1 MAMNNRVLSIEIGN
15 SFTKICEMDYKVK
28 KPKVYKVLTVETPEG
43 IVVDGMLQPT
53 QEYADR
59 MVNALGTNG
68 IRTKKVIFTISSTR
82 VASRE
87 VQIPNVKASKIE
99 ALVKTNANE
108 YFPVDLTQYEI
119 GHYLAG
125 GLTENGKLRVMALA
139 VPKALLDSYYQLAQ
153 MCSWEVECFD
163 YSSNSL
169 YQILRDEK
177 SEKVTMV
184 IKIDENST
192 IVTVLSAGKVLL
204 QRTVAYGVQDA
215 IDTMI
220 ASGAYA
226 VNDPMSAVERFQK
239 KTCLNRVLH
248 PGDKV
253 WEENAGRWEDED
265 AGNVEVT
272 EARQKITASL
282 EPLIVGVSRVIDFYD
297 SRNSENPIEKSYV
310 TGLGGSFSGMSKL
323 FTNCLERKVHTL
335 SEMDDK
341 IGMSKAIRST
351 RPAAY
356 ISCLGAVLAPV
367 GLIDKSTQKSKGLT
381 VVSGTNYTFVSVAVL
396 VLGVILSIAMA
407 ATSVTRYLGNVAQN
421 VYLQNRVQELQPAQA
436 VYNDYL
442 AAEAQYDKYTY
453 LYAYTQTPNENLVEF
468 INELEQILPDS
479 FYTNS
484 FSSDQTG
491 ISMSVTVEGKA
502 AAARTILNIRNMQ
515 SIDDVEISNI
525 TDSKDETGTSIV
537 TFSITGSYKVL
548 GVILSIAMAATSVT
562 RYLGNVAQNVY
573 LQNRVQELQPAQA
586 VYNDYLAAEA
596 QYDKYTYLYAY
607 TQTPNENLVE
617 FINELEQI
625 LPDSFY
631 TNSFSSDQT
640 GISMSVTVEGKA
652 AAARTILNIRNMQ
665 SIDDVEISNIT
676 DSKDE
681 TGTSIVTFSIT
692 GSYKELTDET
702 EESGEAQADTQTA
715 Q

>member
-1 MAMNNRVLSIEIGN
+1 MNNRVLSIEISN
-15 SFTKICEMDYKVK
+15 SFTKICEIDYKVK

-43 IVVDGMLQPT
+43 VVVDGMLQPT
-53 QEYADR
+53 QEYADHL
-59 MVNALGTNG
+59 VNALGTNG
-68 IRTKKVIFTISSTR
+68 IRTKRVIFTISSTR

-87 VQIPNVKASKIE
+87 VQIPNVKANKIE
-99 ALVKTNANE
+99 ALVKTNAND

-125 GLTENGKLRVMALA
+125 GLTEEGKLRVMALA
-139 VPKALLDSYYQLAQ
+139 VPKALLNSYYQLAQ
-153 MCSWEVECFD
+153 MCGWEVECFD

-177 SEKVTMV
+177 SEKVTMM

-215 IDTMI
+215 IETMI

-248 PGDKV
+248 QGDKL

-265 AGNVEVT
+265 AGNAEVT
-272 EARQKITASL
+272 AARQKITSSL

-297 SRNSENPIEKSYV
+297 SRNSDTPIERTYV

-335 SEMDDK
+335 SDMDDK

-367 GLIDKSTQKSKGLT
+367 GLIDKSTQKAKGLT
-381 VVSGTNYTFVSVAVL
+381 VVSGTNYTFVSVAIL

-407 ATSVTRYLGNVAQN
+407 VTSLTRYFGTVAENVA
-421 VYLQNRVQELQPAQA
+421 LQARVEELQPAQA
-436 VYNDYL
+436 VYNEYL
-442 AAEAQYDKYTY
+442 SAAAQYDKYKY
-453 LYAYTQTPNENLVEF
+453 LYEYTENPNENLVEF

-479 FYTNS
+479 FYTDS

-491 ISMSVTVEGKA
+491 ISMTVNVEGKA
-502 AAARTILNIRNMQ
+502 AAARTILNIRNME
-515 SIDDVEISNI
+515 SIEDVQISNI
-525 TDSKDETGTSIV
+525 TDNQDEMGGSWVMFSMTGT
-537 TFSITGSYKVL
+537 YRE
-548 GVILSIAMAATSVT
+548 LS
-562 RYLGNVAQNVY
+562 
-573 LQNRVQELQPAQA
+573 
-586 VYNDYLAAEA
+586 
-596 QYDKYTYLYAY
+596 
-607 TQTPNENLVE
+607 
-617 FINELEQI
+617 
-625 LPDSFY
+625 
-631 TNSFSSDQT
+631 
-640 GISMSVTVEGKA
+640 
-652 AAARTILNIRNMQ
+652 
-665 SIDDVEISNIT
+665 
-676 DSKDE
+676 
-681 TGTSIVTFSIT
+681 
-692 GSYKELTDET
+692 DET
-702 EESGEAQADTQTA
+702 EETGETVESTQSV

>member
-1 MAMNNRVLSIEIGN
+1 MNNRVLSIEIGN
-15 SFTKICEMDYKVK
+15 SFTKICEIDYKVK

-43 IVVDGMLQPT
+43 VVVDGMLQPT
-53 QEYADR
+53 QEYADHL
-59 MVNALGTNG
+59 VNALGTNG
-68 IRTKKVIFTISSTR
+68 IHTRRVIFTISSTR

-87 VQIPNVKASKIE
+87 VQIPNVKANKIE
-99 ALVKTNANE
+99 ALVKTNAND

-125 GLTENGKLRVMALA
+125 GLTEEGKLRVMALA

-153 MCSWEVECFD
+153 MCGWEVECFD

-177 SEKVTMV
+177 SEKVTMM

-215 IDTMI
+215 IETMI

-248 PGDKV
+248 QGDKL

-272 EARQKITASL
+272 AARQKITSSL

-297 SRNSENPIEKSYV
+297 SRNSDTPIERTYV

-335 SEMDDK
+335 SDMDDK

-367 GLIDKSTQKSKGLT
+367 GLIDKSQQKGKGMT

-407 ATSVTRYLGNVAQN
+407 VTSLTRYFGTVAENVA
-421 VYLQNRVQELQPAQA
+421 LQARVEELQPAQT
-436 VYNDYL
+436 VYNEYL
-442 AAEAQYDKYTY
+442 SAAAQYDKYKY
-453 LYAYTQTPNENLVEF
+453 LYEYTENPNENLVEF

-479 FYTNS
+479 FYTDS

-491 ISMSVTVEGKA
+491 ISMTVNVEGKA
-502 AAARTILNIRNMQ
+502 AAARTILNIRNME
-515 SIDDVEISNI
+515 SIEDVQISNI
-525 TDSKDETGTSIV
+525 TDNQDEMGGSWVMFSMTGT
-537 TFSITGSYKVL
+537 YRE
-548 GVILSIAMAATSVT
+548 LS
-562 RYLGNVAQNVY
+562 
-573 LQNRVQELQPAQA
+573 
-586 VYNDYLAAEA
+586 
-596 QYDKYTYLYAY
+596 
-607 TQTPNENLVE
+607 
-617 FINELEQI
+617 
-625 LPDSFY
+625 
-631 TNSFSSDQT
+631 
-640 GISMSVTVEGKA
+640 
-652 AAARTILNIRNMQ
+652 
-665 SIDDVEISNIT
+665 
-676 DSKDE
+676 
-681 TGTSIVTFSIT
+681 
-692 GSYKELTDET
+692 DET
-702 EESGEAQADTQTA
+702 EETGETVESTQSV

>member
-15 SFTKICEMDYKVK
+15 SFTKICEIDYKVK

-43 IVVDGMLQPT
+43 VVVDGMLQPT
-53 QEYADR
+53 QEYADHL
-59 MVNALGTNG
+59 VNALGTNG
-68 IRTKKVIFTISSTR
+68 IRTKRVIFTISSTR

-87 VQIPNVKASKIE
+87 VQIPNVKANKIE
-99 ALVKTNANE
+99 ALVKTNAND

-125 GLTENGKLRVMALA
+125 GLTEEGKLRVMALA
-139 VPKALLDSYYQLAQ
+139 VPKALLNSYYQLAQ
-153 MCSWEVECFD
+153 MCGWEVECFD

-177 SEKVTMV
+177 SEKVTMM
-184 IKIDENST
+184 IKIDENNT

-215 IDTMI
+215 IETMI
-220 ASGAYA
+220 ASGAYG

-248 PGDKV
+248 KGDKL

-297 SRNSENPIEKSYV
+297 SRNGNTPIERTYV

-335 SEMDDK
+335 SDMEDK

-367 GLIDKSTQKSKGLT
+367 GLIDKSQQKAKGMT

-407 ATSVTRYLGNVAQN
+407 VTSLTRYFGTVAENVA
-421 VYLQNRVQELQPAQA
+421 LQARVEELQPAQT
-436 VYNDYL
+436 VYNEYL
-442 AAEAQYDKYTY
+442 STAAQYDKYKY
-453 LYAYTQTPNENLVEF
+453 LYEYTENPNENLVEF

-479 FYTNS
+479 FYTDS

-491 ISMSVTVEGKA
+491 ISMTVNVEGKA
-502 AAARTILNIRNMQ
+502 AAARTILNIRNME
-515 SIDDVEISNI
+515 SIEDVQISNI
-525 TDSKDETGTSIV
+525 TDNQDEMGGSWVMFSMTGT
-537 TFSITGSYKVL
+537 YRE
-548 GVILSIAMAATSVT
+548 LS
-562 RYLGNVAQNVY
+562 
-573 LQNRVQELQPAQA
+573 
-586 VYNDYLAAEA
+586 
-596 QYDKYTYLYAY
+596 
-607 TQTPNENLVE
+607 
-617 FINELEQI
+617 
-625 LPDSFY
+625 
-631 TNSFSSDQT
+631 
-640 GISMSVTVEGKA
+640 
-652 AAARTILNIRNMQ
+652 
-665 SIDDVEISNIT
+665 
-676 DSKDE
+676 
-681 TGTSIVTFSIT
+681 
-692 GSYKELTDET
+692 DET
-702 EESGEAQADTQTA
+702 EETGETVESTQSV

>member
-15 SFTKICEMDYKVK
+15 SFTKICEIDYKVK

-43 IVVDGMLQPT
+43 VVVDGMLQPT
-53 QEYADR
+53 QEYADHL
-59 MVNALGTNG
+59 VNALGTNG
-68 IRTKKVIFTISSTR
+68 IHTRRVIFTISSTR

-87 VQIPNVKASKIE
+87 VQIPNVKANKIE
-99 ALVKTNANE
+99 ALVKTNAND

-125 GLTENGKLRVMALA
+125 GLTEEGKLRVMALA

-153 MCSWEVECFD
+153 MCGWEVECFD

-177 SEKVTMV
+177 SEKVTMM

-215 IDTMI
+215 IETMI

-248 PGDKV
+248 QGDKL

-272 EARQKITASL
+272 AARQKITSSL

-297 SRNSENPIEKSYV
+297 SRNSNTPIERTYV

-335 SEMDDK
+335 SDMDDK

-367 GLIDKSTQKSKGLT
+367 GLIDKSTQKAKGLT

-407 ATSVTRYLGNVAQN
+407 VTSLTRYFGTVAENVA
-421 VYLQNRVQELQPAQA
+421 LQARVEELQPAQT
-436 VYNDYL
+436 VYNEYL
-442 AAEAQYDKYTY
+442 STAAQYDKYKY
-453 LYAYTQTPNENLVEF
+453 LYEYTENPNENLVEF
-468 INELEQILPDS
+468 INELEQILPSS
-479 FYTNS
+479 FWTNS
-484 FSSDQTG
+484 FSSDLEG

-502 AAARTILNIRNMQ
+502 AAARTILNIRNME
-515 SIDDVEISNI
+515 SIEDVQISNI
-525 TDSKDETGTSIV
+525 TDTQNELGESAV
-537 TFSITGSYKVL
+537 TFSITG
-548 GVILSIAMAATSVT
+548 
-562 RYLGNVAQNVY
+562 
-573 LQNRVQELQPAQA
+573 
-586 VYNDYLAAEA
+586 
-596 QYDKYTYLYAY
+596 TYADIHAD
-607 TQTPNENLVE
+607 TEETE
-617 FINELEQI
+617 
-625 LPDSFY
+625 S
-631 TNSFSSDQT
+631 T
-640 GISMSVTVEGKA
+640 GDT
-652 AAARTILNIRNMQ
+652 
-665 SIDDVEISNIT
+665 
-676 DSKDE
+676 
-681 TGTSIVTFSIT
+681 TGT
-692 GSYKELTDET
+692 
-702 EESGEAQADTQTA
+702 TA

>member
-15 SFTKICEMDYKVK
+15 SFTKICEIDYKVK

-43 IVVDGMLQPT
+43 VAVDGMLQPT
-53 QEYADR
+53 QEYADHL
-59 MVNALGTNG
+59 VNALGTNG
-68 IRTKKVIFTISSTR
+68 IRTKRVIFTISSTR

-87 VQIPNVKASKIE
+87 VQIPNVKANKIE
-99 ALVKTNANE
+99 ALVKTNAND

-125 GLTENGKLRVMALA
+125 GLTEEGKLRVMALA

-153 MCSWEVECFD
+153 MCGWEVECFD

-177 SEKVTMV
+177 SEKVTMM

-215 IDTMI
+215 IETMI

-248 PGDKV
+248 QGDKL

-272 EARQKITASL
+272 AARQKITASL

-297 SRNSENPIEKSYV
+297 SRNSDTPIERTYV

-335 SEMDDK
+335 SDMDDK

-367 GLIDKSTQKSKGLT
+367 GLIDKSQQKGKGMT

-407 ATSVTRYLGNVAQN
+407 VTSLTRYFGTVAENVA
-421 VYLQNRVQELQPAQA
+421 LQARVEELQPAQT
-436 VYNDYL
+436 VYNEYL
-442 AAEAQYDKYTY
+442 STAAQYDKYKY
-453 LYAYTQTPNENLVEF
+453 LYEYTENPNENLVKF

-479 FYTNS
+479 FYTDS

-491 ISMSVTVEGKA
+491 ISMTVNVEGKA
-502 AAARTILNIRNMQ
+502 AAARTILNIRNME
-515 SIDDVEISNI
+515 SIEDVQISNI
-525 TDSKDETGTSIV
+525 TDNQDEMGGSWVMFSMTGT
-537 TFSITGSYKVL
+537 YRE
-548 GVILSIAMAATSVT
+548 LS
-562 RYLGNVAQNVY
+562 
-573 LQNRVQELQPAQA
+573 
-586 VYNDYLAAEA
+586 
-596 QYDKYTYLYAY
+596 
-607 TQTPNENLVE
+607 
-617 FINELEQI
+617 
-625 LPDSFY
+625 
-631 TNSFSSDQT
+631 
-640 GISMSVTVEGKA
+640 
-652 AAARTILNIRNMQ
+652 
-665 SIDDVEISNIT
+665 
-676 DSKDE
+676 
-681 TGTSIVTFSIT
+681 
-692 GSYKELTDET
+692 DET
-702 EESGEAQADTQTA
+702 EETGETVESTQSV

>member
-1 MAMNNRVLSIEIGN
+1 MNNRVLSIEISN
-15 SFTKICEMDYKVK
+15 SFTKICEIDYKVK

-43 IVVDGMLQPT
+43 VVVDGMLQPT
-53 QEYADR
+53 QEYADHL
-59 MVNALGTNG
+59 VNALGTNG
-68 IRTKKVIFTISSTR
+68 IHTKRVIFTISSTR

-87 VQIPNVKASKIE
+87 VQIPNVKANKIE
-99 ALVKTNANE
+99 ALVKTNAND

-125 GLTENGKLRVMALA
+125 GLTEEGKLRVMALA

-153 MCSWEVECFD
+153 MCGWEVECFD

-177 SEKVTMV
+177 TETVTMM

-215 IDTMI
+215 IETMI
-220 ASGAYA
+220 ASGVYA

-248 PGDKV
+248 QGDKL

-272 EARQKITASL
+272 AARQKITSSL

-297 SRNSENPIEKSYV
+297 SRNSNTPIERTYV

-335 SEMDDK
+335 SDMDDK

-367 GLIDKSTQKSKGLT
+367 GLIDKSQQKGKGMT

-407 ATSVTRYLGNVAQN
+407 VTSLTRYFGTVAENVA
-421 VYLQNRVQELQPAQA
+421 LQARVEELQPAQT
-436 VYNDYL
+436 VYNEYL
-442 AAEAQYDKYTY
+442 SAAAQYDKYKY
-453 LYAYTQTPNENLVEF
+453 LYEYTENPNENLVEF

-479 FYTNS
+479 FYTDS

-491 ISMSVTVEGKA
+491 ISMTVNVEGKA
-502 AAARTILNIRNMQ
+502 AAARTILNIRNME
-515 SIDDVEISNI
+515 SIEDVQISNI
-525 TDSKDETGTSIV
+525 TDNQDEMGGSWVMFSMTGT
-537 TFSITGSYKVL
+537 YRE
-548 GVILSIAMAATSVT
+548 LS
-562 RYLGNVAQNVY
+562 
-573 LQNRVQELQPAQA
+573 
-586 VYNDYLAAEA
+586 
-596 QYDKYTYLYAY
+596 
-607 TQTPNENLVE
+607 
-617 FINELEQI
+617 
-625 LPDSFY
+625 
-631 TNSFSSDQT
+631 
-640 GISMSVTVEGKA
+640 
-652 AAARTILNIRNMQ
+652 
-665 SIDDVEISNIT
+665 
-676 DSKDE
+676 
-681 TGTSIVTFSIT
+681 
-692 GSYKELTDET
+692 DET
-702 EESGEAQADTQTA
+702 EETGETVESTQSV

>member
-1 MAMNNRVLSIEIGN
+1 MNNRVLSIEIGN
-15 SFTKICEMDYKVK
+15 SFTKICEIDYKVK

-43 IVVDGMLQPT
+43 VVVDGMLQPT
-53 QEYADR
+53 QEYADHL
-59 MVNALGTNG
+59 VNALGTNG
-68 IRTKKVIFTISSTR
+68 IRTKRVIFTISSTR

-87 VQIPNVKASKIE
+87 VQIPNVKANKIE
-99 ALVKTNANE
+99 ALVKTNAND

-125 GLTENGKLRVMALA
+125 GLTEEGKLRVMALA
-139 VPKALLDSYYQLAQ
+139 VPKALLNSYYQLAQ
-153 MCSWEVECFD
+153 MCGWEVECFD

-177 SEKVTMV
+177 SEKVTMM
-184 IKIDENST
+184 IKIDENNT

-215 IDTMI
+215 IETMI

-248 PGDKV
+248 QGDKL

-272 EARQKITASL
+272 AARQKITSSL

-297 SRNSENPIEKSYV
+297 SRNSNTPIERTYV

-367 GLIDKSTQKSKGLT
+367 GLIDKSTQKAKGLT

-407 ATSVTRYLGNVAQN
+407 VTSLTRYFGTVAENVA
-421 VYLQNRVQELQPAQA
+421 LQARVEELQPAQT
-436 VYNDYL
+436 VYNEYL
-442 AAEAQYDKYTY
+442 STAAQYDKYKY
-453 LYAYTQTPNENLVEF
+453 LYEYTENPNENLVEF

-479 FYTNS
+479 FYTDS

-491 ISMSVTVEGKA
+491 ISMTVNVEGKA
-502 AAARTILNIRNMQ
+502 AAARTILNIRNME
-515 SIDDVEISNI
+515 SIEDVQISNI
-525 TDSKDETGTSIV
+525 TDNQDEMGGSWVMFSMTGT
-537 TFSITGSYKVL
+537 YRE
-548 GVILSIAMAATSVT
+548 LS
-562 RYLGNVAQNVY
+562 
-573 LQNRVQELQPAQA
+573 
-586 VYNDYLAAEA
+586 
-596 QYDKYTYLYAY
+596 
-607 TQTPNENLVE
+607 
-617 FINELEQI
+617 
-625 LPDSFY
+625 
-631 TNSFSSDQT
+631 
-640 GISMSVTVEGKA
+640 
-652 AAARTILNIRNMQ
+652 
-665 SIDDVEISNIT
+665 
-676 DSKDE
+676 
-681 TGTSIVTFSIT
+681 
-692 GSYKELTDET
+692 DET
-702 EESGEAQADTQTA
+702 EETGETVESTQSV

>member
-1 MAMNNRVLSIEIGN
+1 MNNRVLSIEIGN
-15 SFTKICEMDYKVK
+15 SFTKICEIDYKVK

-43 IVVDGMLQPT
+43 VVVDGMLQPT
-53 QEYADR
+53 QEYADHL
-59 MVNALGTNG
+59 VNALGTNG
-68 IRTKKVIFTISSTR
+68 IRTKRVIFTISSTR

-87 VQIPNVKASKIE
+87 VQIPNVKANKIE
-99 ALVKTNANE
+99 ALVKTNAND

-125 GLTENGKLRVMALA
+125 GLTEEGKLRVMALA

-153 MCSWEVECFD
+153 MCGWEVECFD

-177 SEKVTMV
+177 SEKVTMM

-215 IDTMI
+215 IETMI
-220 ASGAYA
+220 ASGVYA

-248 PGDKV
+248 QGDKL

-272 EARQKITASL
+272 AARQKITASL

-297 SRNSENPIEKSYV
+297 SRNSDTPIERTYV

-335 SEMDDK
+335 SDMDDK

-367 GLIDKSTQKSKGLT
+367 GLIDKSTQKAKGLT
-381 VVSGTNYTFVSVAVL
+381 VVSGTNYTFVSVAIL

-407 ATSVTRYLGNVAQN
+407 VTSLTRYFGTVAENVA
-421 VYLQNRVQELQPAQA
+421 LQARVEELQPAQT
-436 VYNDYL
+436 VYNEYL
-442 AAEAQYDKYTY
+442 SAAAQYDKYKY
-453 LYAYTQTPNENLVEF
+453 LYEYTENPNENLVEF

-479 FYTNS
+479 FYTDS

-491 ISMSVTVEGKA
+491 ISMTVNVEGKA
-502 AAARTILNIRNMQ
+502 AAARTILNIRNME
-515 SIDDVEISNI
+515 SIEDVQISNI
-525 TDSKDETGTSIV
+525 TDNQDEMGGSWVMFSMTGT
-537 TFSITGSYKVL
+537 YRE
-548 GVILSIAMAATSVT
+548 LS
-562 RYLGNVAQNVY
+562 
-573 LQNRVQELQPAQA
+573 
-586 VYNDYLAAEA
+586 
-596 QYDKYTYLYAY
+596 
-607 TQTPNENLVE
+607 
-617 FINELEQI
+617 
-625 LPDSFY
+625 
-631 TNSFSSDQT
+631 
-640 GISMSVTVEGKA
+640 
-652 AAARTILNIRNMQ
+652 
-665 SIDDVEISNIT
+665 
-676 DSKDE
+676 
-681 TGTSIVTFSIT
+681 
-692 GSYKELTDET
+692 DET
-702 EESGEAQADTQTA
+702 EETGETVESTQSV

>member
-15 SFTKICEMDYKVK
+15 SFTKICEIDYKVK
-28 KPKVYKVLTVETPEG
+28 KPKVYKVLTVETPAG
-43 IVVDGMLQPT
+43 VVVDGMLQPT
-53 QEYADR
+53 QEYADHL
-59 MVNALGTNG
+59 VNALGTNG
-68 IRTKKVIFTISSTR
+68 IHTKRVIFTISSTR

-87 VQIPNVKASKIE
+87 VQIPNVKANKIE
-99 ALVKTNANE
+99 ALVKTNAND

-125 GLTENGKLRVMALA
+125 GLTEEGKLRVMALA
-139 VPKALLDSYYQLAQ
+139 VPKALLNSYYQLAQ
-153 MCSWEVECFD
+153 MCGWEVECFD

-177 SEKVTMV
+177 TETVTMM

-215 IDTMI
+215 IETMI
-220 ASGAYA
+220 ASGVYA

-248 PGDKV
+248 QGDKL

-272 EARQKITASL
+272 AARQKITSSL

-297 SRNSENPIEKSYV
+297 SRNSDTPIERTYV

-335 SEMDDK
+335 SDMEDK

-367 GLIDKSTQKSKGLT
+367 GLIDKSQQKAKGMT

-407 ATSVTRYLGNVAQN
+407 VTSLTRYFGTVAENVA
-421 VYLQNRVQELQPAQA
+421 LQARVEELQPAQT
-436 VYNDYL
+436 VYNEYL
-442 AAEAQYDKYTY
+442 SAAAQYDKYKY
-453 LYAYTQTPNENLVEF
+453 LYEYTENPNENLVEF
-468 INELEQILPDS
+468 INELEQILPSS
-479 FYTNS
+479 FWTNS
-484 FSSDQTG
+484 FSSDMEG

-515 SIDDVEISNI
+515 SIEDVQISGI
-525 TDSKDETGTSIV
+525 TDTKDEAGNSTV
-537 TFSITGSYKVL
+537 TFSITGTYK
-548 GVILSIAMAATSVT
+548 A
-562 RYLGNVAQNVY
+562 
-573 LQNRVQELQPAQA
+573 
-586 VYNDYLAAEA
+586 
-596 QYDKYTYLYAY
+596 
-607 TQTPNENLVE
+607 
-617 FINELEQI
+617 
-625 LPDSFY
+625 
-631 TNSFSSDQT
+631 
-640 GISMSVTVEGKA
+640 
-652 AAARTILNIRNMQ
+652 
-665 SIDDVEISNIT
+665 
-676 DSKDE
+676 
-681 TGTSIVTFSIT
+681 
-692 GSYKELTDET
+692 LTDESAEQT
-702 EESGEAQADTQTA
+702 DTLTVQ
-715 Q
+715 

>member
-1 MAMNNRVLSIEIGN
+1 MNNRVLSIEIGN
-15 SFTKICEMDYKVK
+15 SFTKICEIDYKVK

-43 IVVDGMLQPT
+43 VVVDGMLQPT

-59 MVNALGTNG
+59 MVSALGTNG
-68 IRTKKVIFTISSTR
+68 IRTKRVIFTISSTR

-99 ALVKTNANE
+99 ALVKTNAND

-125 GLTENGKLRVMALA
+125 GLTEDGKLRVMALA
-139 VPKALLDSYYQLAQ
+139 VPKALLNSYYQLAQ
-153 MCSWEVECFD
+153 MCGWEVECFD

-177 SEKVTMV
+177 SEKVTMM
-184 IKIDENST
+184 IKIDENNT

-215 IDTMI
+215 IETMI

-248 PGDKV
+248 QGDKL

-272 EARQKITASL
+272 AARQKITSTL
-282 EPLIVGVSRVIDFYD
+282 EPLIVGVNRVIDFYD
-297 SRNSENPIEKSYV
+297 SRNGDTPIERTYV

-335 SEMDDK
+335 SDMDDK

-367 GLIDKSTQKSKGLT
+367 GLIDKSQQKAKGMT

-407 ATSVTRYLGNVAQN
+407 VTSMTRYFGTVAENVA
-421 VYLQNRVQELQPAQA
+421 LQARVEELQPAQA
-436 VYNDYL
+436 VYNEYL
-442 AAEAQYDKYTY
+442 SAAAQYDKYQY
-453 LYAYTQTPNENLVEF
+453 LYAYTETPNENLVEF

-479 FYTNS
+479 FWTNS
-484 FSSDQTG
+484 FSSDQTR
-491 ISMSVTVEGKA
+491 ISMSVTVGGKA
-502 AAARTILNIRNMQ
+502 AAARTILNIRNME
-515 SIDDVEISNI
+515 SIEDVQISGI
-525 TDSKDETGTSIV
+525 TDTKDEAGNSTV
-537 TFSITGSYKVL
+537 TFSITGTYK
-548 GVILSIAMAATSVT
+548 A
-562 RYLGNVAQNVY
+562 
-573 LQNRVQELQPAQA
+573 
-586 VYNDYLAAEA
+586 
-596 QYDKYTYLYAY
+596 
-607 TQTPNENLVE
+607 
-617 FINELEQI
+617 
-625 LPDSFY
+625 
-631 TNSFSSDQT
+631 
-640 GISMSVTVEGKA
+640 
-652 AAARTILNIRNMQ
+652 
-665 SIDDVEISNIT
+665 
-676 DSKDE
+676 
-681 TGTSIVTFSIT
+681 
-692 GSYKELTDET
+692 LTDESAEQT
-702 EESGEAQADTQTA
+702 DTLTVQ
-715 Q
+715 

>member
-15 SFTKICEMDYKVK
+15 SFTKICEIDYKVK
-28 KPKVYKVLTVETPEG
+28 KPKVYKVLTVETPAG
-43 IVVDGMLQPT
+43 VVVDGMLQPT
-53 QEYADR
+53 QEYADHL
-59 MVNALGTNG
+59 VNALGTNG
-68 IRTKKVIFTISSTR
+68 IHTKRVIFTISSTR

-87 VQIPNVKASKIE
+87 VQIPNVKANKIE
-99 ALVKTNANE
+99 ALVKTNAND

-125 GLTENGKLRVMALA
+125 GLTEEGKLRVMALA
-139 VPKALLDSYYQLAQ
+139 VPKALLNSYYQLAQ
-153 MCSWEVECFD
+153 MCGWEVECFD

-177 SEKVTMV
+177 TETVTMM

-215 IDTMI
+215 IETMI

-248 PGDKV
+248 QGDKL

-272 EARQKITASL
+272 TARQKITSSL

-297 SRNSENPIEKSYV
+297 SRNSDTPIERTYV

-335 SEMDDK
+335 SDMEDK

-367 GLIDKSTQKSKGLT
+367 GLIDKSQQKAKGMT

-407 ATSVTRYLGNVAQN
+407 VTSLTRYFGTVAENVA
-421 VYLQNRVQELQPAQA
+421 LQARVEELQPAQT
-436 VYNDYL
+436 VYNEYL
-442 AAEAQYDKYTY
+442 STAAQYDKYKY
-453 LYAYTQTPNENLVEF
+453 LYEYTENPNENLVEF

-479 FYTNS
+479 FYTDS

-491 ISMSVTVEGKA
+491 ISMTVNVEGKA
-502 AAARTILNIRNMQ
+502 AAARTILNIRNME
-515 SIDDVEISNI
+515 SIEDVQISNI
-525 TDSKDETGTSIV
+525 TDNQDEMGGSWVMFSMTGT
-537 TFSITGSYKVL
+537 YRE
-548 GVILSIAMAATSVT
+548 LS
-562 RYLGNVAQNVY
+562 
-573 LQNRVQELQPAQA
+573 
-586 VYNDYLAAEA
+586 
-596 QYDKYTYLYAY
+596 
-607 TQTPNENLVE
+607 
-617 FINELEQI
+617 
-625 LPDSFY
+625 
-631 TNSFSSDQT
+631 
-640 GISMSVTVEGKA
+640 
-652 AAARTILNIRNMQ
+652 
-665 SIDDVEISNIT
+665 
-676 DSKDE
+676 
-681 TGTSIVTFSIT
+681 
-692 GSYKELTDET
+692 DET
-702 EESGEAQADTQTA
+702 EETGETVESTQSV

>member
-15 SFTKICEMDYKVK
+15 SFTKICEIDYKVK

-43 IVVDGMLQPT
+43 VVVDGMLQPT
-53 QEYADR
+53 QEYADHL
-59 MVNALGTNG
+59 VNALGTNG
-68 IRTKKVIFTISSTR
+68 IRTKRVIFTISSTR

-87 VQIPNVKASKIE
+87 VQIPNVKANKIE
-99 ALVKTNANE
+99 ALVKTNAND

-125 GLTENGKLRVMALA
+125 GLTEEGKLRVMALA
-139 VPKALLDSYYQLAQ
+139 VPKALLNSYYQLAQ
-153 MCSWEVECFD
+153 MCGWEVECFD

-177 SEKVTMV
+177 SEKVTMM

-215 IDTMI
+215 IETMI

-248 PGDKV
+248 QGDKL

-265 AGNVEVT
+265 AGNAEVT
-272 EARQKITASL
+272 AARQKITASL

-297 SRNSENPIEKSYV
+297 SRNGDTPIERTYV

-335 SEMDDK
+335 SDMDDK

-367 GLIDKSTQKSKGLT
+367 GLIDKSQQKAKGMT
-381 VVSGTNYTFVSVAVL
+381 VVSGTNYTFVSVAIL

-407 ATSVTRYLGNVAQN
+407 VTSLTRYFGTVAENVA
-421 VYLQNRVQELQPAQA
+421 LQARVEELQPAQT
-436 VYNDYL
+436 VYNEYL
-442 AAEAQYDKYTY
+442 STAAQYDKYKY
-453 LYAYTQTPNENLVEF
+453 LYEYTENPNENLVEF

-479 FYTNS
+479 FYTDS

-491 ISMSVTVEGKA
+491 ISMTVNVEGKA
-502 AAARTILNIRNMQ
+502 AAARTILNIRNME
-515 SIDDVEISNI
+515 SIEDVQISNI
-525 TDSKDETGTSIV
+525 TDNQDEMGGSWVMFSMTGT
-537 TFSITGSYKVL
+537 YRE
-548 GVILSIAMAATSVT
+548 LS
-562 RYLGNVAQNVY
+562 
-573 LQNRVQELQPAQA
+573 
-586 VYNDYLAAEA
+586 
-596 QYDKYTYLYAY
+596 
-607 TQTPNENLVE
+607 
-617 FINELEQI
+617 
-625 LPDSFY
+625 
-631 TNSFSSDQT
+631 
-640 GISMSVTVEGKA
+640 
-652 AAARTILNIRNMQ
+652 
-665 SIDDVEISNIT
+665 
-676 DSKDE
+676 
-681 TGTSIVTFSIT
+681 
-692 GSYKELTDET
+692 DET
-702 EESGEAQADTQTA
+702 EETGETVESTQSV

>member
-15 SFTKICEMDYKVK
+15 SFTKICEIDYKVK

-43 IVVDGMLQPT
+43 VVVDGMLQTT
-53 QEYADR
+53 QEYADHL
-59 MVNALGTNG
+59 VNALGTNG
-68 IRTKKVIFTISSTR
+68 IRTKRVIFTISSTR

-99 ALVKTNANE
+99 ALVKTNAND

-125 GLTENGKLRVMALA
+125 GLTEEGKLRVMALA

-153 MCSWEVECFD
+153 MCGWEVECFD

-177 SEKVTMV
+177 SEKVTMM

-215 IDTMI
+215 IETMI

-248 PGDKV
+248 QGDKL

-272 EARQKITASL
+272 AARQKITASL

-297 SRNSENPIEKSYV
+297 SRNSERTYV

-367 GLIDKSTQKSKGLT
+367 GLIDKSTQKAKGLT

-407 ATSVTRYLGNVAQN
+407 VTSLTRYFGTVAENVT
-421 VYLQNRVQELQPAQA
+421 LQARVEELQPAQT
-436 VYNDYL
+436 VYNEYL
-442 AAEAQYDKYTY
+442 SAAAQYDKYKY
-453 LYAYTQTPNENLVEF
+453 LYEYTENPNENLVEF

-479 FYTNS
+479 FYTDS

-491 ISMSVTVEGKA
+491 ISMTVNVEGKA
-502 AAARTILNIRNMQ
+502 AAARTILNIRNME
-515 SIDDVEISNI
+515 SIEDVQISNI
-525 TDSKDETGTSIV
+525 TDNQDEMGGSWVMFSMTGT
-537 TFSITGSYKVL
+537 YRE
-548 GVILSIAMAATSVT
+548 LS
-562 RYLGNVAQNVY
+562 
-573 LQNRVQELQPAQA
+573 
-586 VYNDYLAAEA
+586 
-596 QYDKYTYLYAY
+596 
-607 TQTPNENLVE
+607 
-617 FINELEQI
+617 
-625 LPDSFY
+625 
-631 TNSFSSDQT
+631 
-640 GISMSVTVEGKA
+640 
-652 AAARTILNIRNMQ
+652 
-665 SIDDVEISNIT
+665 
-676 DSKDE
+676 
-681 TGTSIVTFSIT
+681 
-692 GSYKELTDET
+692 DET
-702 EESGEAQADTQTA
+702 EETGETVESTQSV

>member
-15 SFTKICEMDYKVK
+15 SFTKICEIDYKVK

-43 IVVDGMLQPT
+43 VVVDGMLQPT
-53 QEYADR
+53 QEYADHL
-59 MVNALGTNG
+59 VSALGTNG
-68 IRTKKVIFTISSTR
+68 IRTKRVIFTISSTR

-87 VQIPNVKASKIE
+87 VQIPNVKANKIE
-99 ALVKTNANE
+99 ALVKTNAND

-125 GLTENGKLRVMALA
+125 GLTEEGKLRVMALA
-139 VPKALLDSYYQLAQ
+139 VPKALLNSYYQLAQ
-153 MCSWEVECFD
+153 MCGWEVECFD

-177 SEKVTMV
+177 SEKVTMM

-215 IDTMI
+215 IETMI

-248 PGDKV
+248 QGDKL

-272 EARQKITASL
+272 AARQKITSTL
-282 EPLIVGVSRVIDFYD
+282 EPLIVGVNRVIDFYD
-297 SRNSENPIEKSYV
+297 SRNGDTPIERTYV

-335 SEMDDK
+335 SDMEDK

-367 GLIDKSTQKSKGLT
+367 GLIDKSQQKGKGMT

-407 ATSVTRYLGNVAQN
+407 VTSLTRYFGTVAENVA
-421 VYLQNRVQELQPAQA
+421 LQARVEELQPAQA
-436 VYNDYL
+436 VYNEYL
-442 AAEAQYDKYTY
+442 SAAAQYDKYKY
-453 LYAYTQTPNENLVEF
+453 LYEYTENPNENLVEF

-479 FYTNS
+479 FWTNS
-484 FSSDQTG
+484 FSSDMEG

-515 SIDDVEISNI
+515 SIEDVQISGI
-525 TDSKDETGTSIV
+525 TDTKDEAGNSTV
-537 TFSITGSYKVL
+537 TFSITGTYK
-548 GVILSIAMAATSVT
+548 A
-562 RYLGNVAQNVY
+562 
-573 LQNRVQELQPAQA
+573 
-586 VYNDYLAAEA
+586 
-596 QYDKYTYLYAY
+596 
-607 TQTPNENLVE
+607 
-617 FINELEQI
+617 
-625 LPDSFY
+625 
-631 TNSFSSDQT
+631 
-640 GISMSVTVEGKA
+640 
-652 AAARTILNIRNMQ
+652 
-665 SIDDVEISNIT
+665 
-676 DSKDE
+676 
-681 TGTSIVTFSIT
+681 
-692 GSYKELTDET
+692 LTDESAEQT
-702 EESGEAQADTQTA
+702 DTLTVQ
-715 Q
+715 

>member
-15 SFTKICEMDYKVK
+15 SFTKICEIDYKVK

-43 IVVDGMLQPT
+43 VVVDGMLQPT
-53 QEYADR
+53 QEYADHL
-59 MVNALGTNG
+59 VNALGTNG
-68 IRTKKVIFTISSTR
+68 IRTKRVIFTISSTR

-87 VQIPNVKASKIE
+87 VQIPNVKANKIE
-99 ALVKTNANE
+99 ALVKTNAND

-125 GLTENGKLRVMALA
+125 GLTEEGKLRVMALA

-153 MCSWEVECFD
+153 MCGWEVECFD

-177 SEKVTMV
+177 SEKVTMM

-215 IDTMI
+215 IETMI

-248 PGDKV
+248 QGDKL

-272 EARQKITASL
+272 AARQKITASL

-297 SRNSENPIEKSYV
+297 SRNSDTPIERTYV

-335 SEMDDK
+335 SDMDDK

-367 GLIDKSTQKSKGLT
+367 GLIDKSQQKGKGMT

-407 ATSVTRYLGNVAQN
+407 VTSLTRYFGTVAENVA
-421 VYLQNRVQELQPAQA
+421 LQARVEELQPAQT
-436 VYNDYL
+436 VYNEYL
-442 AAEAQYDKYTY
+442 SAAAQYDKYKY
-453 LYAYTQTPNENLVEF
+453 LYEYTENPNENLVEF

-479 FYTNS
+479 FYTDS
-484 FSSDQTG
+484 FSSDQTS
-491 ISMSVTVEGKA
+491 ISMTVNVEGKA
-502 AAARTILNIRNMQ
+502 AAARTILNIRNME
-515 SIDDVEISNI
+515 SIEDVQISNI
-525 TDSKDETGTSIV
+525 TDNQDEMGGSWVMFSMTGT
-537 TFSITGSYKVL
+537 YRE
-548 GVILSIAMAATSVT
+548 LS
-562 RYLGNVAQNVY
+562 
-573 LQNRVQELQPAQA
+573 
-586 VYNDYLAAEA
+586 
-596 QYDKYTYLYAY
+596 
-607 TQTPNENLVE
+607 
-617 FINELEQI
+617 
-625 LPDSFY
+625 
-631 TNSFSSDQT
+631 
-640 GISMSVTVEGKA
+640 
-652 AAARTILNIRNMQ
+652 
-665 SIDDVEISNIT
+665 
-676 DSKDE
+676 
-681 TGTSIVTFSIT
+681 
-692 GSYKELTDET
+692 DET
-702 EESGEAQADTQTA
+702 EETGETVESTQSV

>member
-15 SFTKICEMDYKVK
+15 SFTKICEIDYKVK

-43 IVVDGMLQPT
+43 VVVDGMLQPT
-53 QEYADR
+53 QEYADHL
-59 MVNALGTNG
+59 VNALGTNG
-68 IRTKKVIFTISSTR
+68 IRTKRVIFTISSTR

-87 VQIPNVKASKIE
+87 VQIPNVKANKIE
-99 ALVKTNANE
+99 ALVKTNAND

-125 GLTENGKLRVMALA
+125 GLTEEGKLRVMALA
-139 VPKALLDSYYQLAQ
+139 VPKALLNSYYQLAQ
-153 MCSWEVECFD
+153 MCGWEVECFD

-177 SEKVTMV
+177 SEKVTMM
-184 IKIDENST
+184 IKIDENNT

-215 IDTMI
+215 IETMI

-248 PGDKV
+248 QGDKL

-272 EARQKITASL
+272 AARQKITSSL

-297 SRNSENPIEKSYV
+297 SRNSNTPIERTYV

-367 GLIDKSTQKSKGLT
+367 GLIDKSTQKAKGLT

-407 ATSVTRYLGNVAQN
+407 VTSLTRYFGTVAENVA
-421 VYLQNRVQELQPAQA
+421 LQARVEELQPAQT
-436 VYNDYL
+436 VYNEYL
-442 AAEAQYDKYTY
+442 STAAQYDKYKY
-453 LYAYTQTPNENLVEF
+453 LYEYTENPNENLVEF
-468 INELEQILPDS
+468 INELEQILPSS
-479 FYTNS
+479 FWTNS
-484 FSSDQTG
+484 FSSDMEG

-502 AAARTILNIRNMQ
+502 AAARTILNIRNME
-515 SIDDVEISNI
+515 SIEDVQISNI
-525 TDSKDETGTSIV
+525 TDTQNELGKSAV
-537 TFSITGSYKVL
+537 TFSITG
-548 GVILSIAMAATSVT
+548 
-562 RYLGNVAQNVY
+562 
-573 LQNRVQELQPAQA
+573 
-586 VYNDYLAAEA
+586 
-596 QYDKYTYLYAY
+596 TYADIHAD
-607 TQTPNENLVE
+607 TEETE
-617 FINELEQI
+617 
-625 LPDSFY
+625 S
-631 TNSFSSDQT
+631 T
-640 GISMSVTVEGKA
+640 GDT
-652 AAARTILNIRNMQ
+652 
-665 SIDDVEISNIT
+665 
-676 DSKDE
+676 
-681 TGTSIVTFSIT
+681 TGT
-692 GSYKELTDET
+692 
-702 EESGEAQADTQTA
+702 TA

>member
-1 MAMNNRVLSIEIGN
+1 MNNRVLSIEIGN
-15 SFTKICEMDYKVK
+15 SFTKICEIDYKVK

-43 IVVDGMLQPT
+43 VVVDGMLQPT
-53 QEYADR
+53 QEYADHL
-59 MVNALGTNG
+59 VSALGTNG
-68 IRTKKVIFTISSTR
+68 IRTKRVIFTISSTR

-87 VQIPNVKASKIE
+87 VQIPNVKANKIE
-99 ALVKTNANE
+99 ALVKTNAND

-125 GLTENGKLRVMALA
+125 GLTEEGKLRVMALA
-139 VPKALLDSYYQLAQ
+139 VPKALLNSYYQLAQ
-153 MCSWEVECFD
+153 MCGWEVECFD

-177 SEKVTMV
+177 SEKVTMM

-215 IDTMI
+215 IETMI

-248 PGDKV
+248 QGDKL

-272 EARQKITASL
+272 AARQKITSSL

-297 SRNSENPIEKSYV
+297 SRNSDTPIERTYV

-335 SEMDDK
+335 SDMEDK

-367 GLIDKSTQKSKGLT
+367 GLIDKSQQKAKGMT

-407 ATSVTRYLGNVAQN
+407 VTSLTRYFGTVAENVA
-421 VYLQNRVQELQPAQA
+421 LQARVEELQPAQT
-436 VYNDYL
+436 VYNEYL
-442 AAEAQYDKYTY
+442 STAAQYDKYKY
-453 LYAYTQTPNENLVEF
+453 LYEYTENPNENLVEF

-479 FYTNS
+479 FYTDS

-491 ISMSVTVEGKA
+491 ISMTVNVEGKA
-502 AAARTILNIRNMQ
+502 AAARTILNIRNME
-515 SIDDVEISNI
+515 SIEDVQISNI
-525 TDSKDETGTSIV
+525 TDNQDEMGGSWVMFSMTGT
-537 TFSITGSYKVL
+537 YRE
-548 GVILSIAMAATSVT
+548 LS
-562 RYLGNVAQNVY
+562 
-573 LQNRVQELQPAQA
+573 
-586 VYNDYLAAEA
+586 
-596 QYDKYTYLYAY
+596 
-607 TQTPNENLVE
+607 
-617 FINELEQI
+617 
-625 LPDSFY
+625 
-631 TNSFSSDQT
+631 
-640 GISMSVTVEGKA
+640 
-652 AAARTILNIRNMQ
+652 
-665 SIDDVEISNIT
+665 
-676 DSKDE
+676 
-681 TGTSIVTFSIT
+681 
-692 GSYKELTDET
+692 DET
-702 EESGEAQADTQTA
+702 EETGETVESTQSV

>member
-1 MAMNNRVLSIEIGN
+1 MNNRVLSIEIGN
-15 SFTKICEMDYKVK
+15 SFTKICEIDYKVK

-43 IVVDGMLQPT
+43 VVVDGMLQPT
-53 QEYADR
+53 QEYADHL
-59 MVNALGTNG
+59 VNALGTNG
-68 IRTKKVIFTISSTR
+68 IRTKRVIFTISSTR

-87 VQIPNVKASKIE
+87 VQIPNVKANKIE
-99 ALVKTNANE
+99 ALVKTNAND

-125 GLTENGKLRVMALA
+125 GLTEEGKLRVMALA

-153 MCSWEVECFD
+153 MCGWEVECFD

-177 SEKVTMV
+177 SEKVTMM

-215 IDTMI
+215 IETMI
-220 ASGAYA
+220 ASGVYA

-248 PGDKV
+248 QGDKL

-272 EARQKITASL
+272 AARQKITASL

-297 SRNSENPIEKSYV
+297 SRNSDTPIERTYV

-335 SEMDDK
+335 SDMEDK

-367 GLIDKSTQKSKGLT
+367 GLIDKSTQKAKGLT
-381 VVSGTNYTFVSVAVL
+381 VVSGTNYTFVSVAIL

-407 ATSVTRYLGNVAQN
+407 VTSLTRYFGTVAENVA
-421 VYLQNRVQELQPAQA
+421 LQARVEELQPAQT
-436 VYNDYL
+436 VYNEYL
-442 AAEAQYDKYTY
+442 SAAAQYDKYKY
-453 LYAYTQTPNENLVEF
+453 LYEYTENPNENLVEF
-468 INELEQILPDS
+468 INELEQILPSS
-479 FYTNS
+479 FWTNS
-484 FSSDQTG
+484 FSSDMEG

-502 AAARTILNIRNMQ
+502 AAARTILNIRNME
-515 SIDDVEISNI
+515 SIEDVQISNI
-525 TDSKDETGTSIV
+525 TDTQNELGESAV
-537 TFSITGSYKVL
+537 TFSITG
-548 GVILSIAMAATSVT
+548 
-562 RYLGNVAQNVY
+562 
-573 LQNRVQELQPAQA
+573 
-586 VYNDYLAAEA
+586 
-596 QYDKYTYLYAY
+596 TYADIHAD
-607 TQTPNENLVE
+607 TEETE
-617 FINELEQI
+617 
-625 LPDSFY
+625 S
-631 TNSFSSDQT
+631 T
-640 GISMSVTVEGKA
+640 GDT
-652 AAARTILNIRNMQ
+652 
-665 SIDDVEISNIT
+665 
-676 DSKDE
+676 
-681 TGTSIVTFSIT
+681 TGT
-692 GSYKELTDET
+692 
-702 EESGEAQADTQTA
+702 TA

>member
-1 MAMNNRVLSIEIGN
+1 MNNRVLSIEIGN

-53 QEYADR
+53 QDYADHLA
-59 MVNALGTNG
+59 NALGTNG

-87 VQIPNVKASKIE
+87 VQIPNVKANKIE
-99 ALVKTNANE
+99 ALVKTNASD

-125 GLTENGKLRVMALA
+125 GLAENGKLRVMALA
-139 VPKALLDSYYQLAQ
+139 VPKALLNSYYQLAQ
-153 MCSWEVECFD
+153 MCGWEIECFD

-272 EARQKITASL
+272 AARQKITASL

-367 GLIDKSTQKSKGLT
+367 GLIDKSQQKAKGMT

-407 ATSVTRYLGNVAQN
+407 VTSLTRYFGTVAENVA
-421 VYLQNRVQELQPAQA
+421 LQARVEELQPAQT
-436 VYNDYL
+436 VYNEYL
-442 AAEAQYDKYTY
+442 STAAQYDKYEY
-453 LYAYTQTPNENLVEF
+453 LYAYTETPNENLVEF

-479 FYTNS
+479 FWTNS

-502 AAARTILNIRNMQ
+502 AAARTILNIRNME
-515 SIDDVEISNI
+515 SIEDVQISNI
-525 TDSKDETGTSIV
+525 TDAQNELGESAV
-537 TFSITGSYKVL
+537 TFSITGTYADIHADSEEAENT
-548 GVILSIAMAATSVT
+548 GDAA
-562 RYLGNVAQNVY
+562 
-573 LQNRVQELQPAQA
+573 
-586 VYNDYLAAEA
+586 
-596 QYDKYTYLYAY
+596 
-607 TQTPNENLVE
+607 
-617 FINELEQI
+617 
-625 LPDSFY
+625 
-631 TNSFSSDQT
+631 
-640 GISMSVTVEGKA
+640 
-652 AAARTILNIRNMQ
+652 
-665 SIDDVEISNIT
+665 
-676 DSKDE
+676 
-681 TGTSIVTFSIT
+681 GT
-692 GSYKELTDET
+692 
-702 EESGEAQADTQTA
+702 TA

>member
-1 MAMNNRVLSIEIGN
+1 MNNRVLSIEIGN
-15 SFTKICEMDYKVK
+15 SFTKICEIDYKVK

-43 IVVDGMLQPT
+43 VVVDGMLQPT
-53 QEYADR
+53 QEYADHL
-59 MVNALGTNG
+59 VNALGTNG

-99 ALVKTNANE
+99 ALVKTNAND

-125 GLTENGKLRVMALA
+125 GLTEEGKLRVMALA

-153 MCSWEVECFD
+153 MCGWEVECFD

-177 SEKVTMV
+177 SEKVTMM

-215 IDTMI
+215 IETMI

-248 PGDKV
+248 QGDKL

-272 EARQKITASL
+272 AARQKITSSL

-297 SRNSENPIEKSYV
+297 SRNSDTPIERTYV

-367 GLIDKSTQKSKGLT
+367 GLIDKSTQKAKGLT
-381 VVSGTNYTFVSVAVL
+381 VVSGTNYTFVSVAIL

-407 ATSVTRYLGNVAQN
+407 VTSLTRYFGTVAENVA
-421 VYLQNRVQELQPAQA
+421 LQARVEELQPAQT
-436 VYNDYL
+436 VYNEYL
-442 AAEAQYDKYTY
+442 STAAQYDKYKY
-453 LYAYTQTPNENLVEF
+453 LYEYTENPNENLVEF

-479 FYTNS
+479 FYTDS

-491 ISMSVTVEGKA
+491 ISMTVNVEGKA
-502 AAARTILNIRNMQ
+502 AAARTILNIRNME
-515 SIDDVEISNI
+515 SIEDVQISNI
-525 TDSKDETGTSIV
+525 TDNQDEMGGSWVMFSMTGT
-537 TFSITGSYKVL
+537 YRE
-548 GVILSIAMAATSVT
+548 LS
-562 RYLGNVAQNVY
+562 
-573 LQNRVQELQPAQA
+573 
-586 VYNDYLAAEA
+586 
-596 QYDKYTYLYAY
+596 
-607 TQTPNENLVE
+607 
-617 FINELEQI
+617 
-625 LPDSFY
+625 
-631 TNSFSSDQT
+631 
-640 GISMSVTVEGKA
+640 
-652 AAARTILNIRNMQ
+652 
-665 SIDDVEISNIT
+665 
-676 DSKDE
+676 
-681 TGTSIVTFSIT
+681 
-692 GSYKELTDET
+692 DET
-702 EESGEAQADTQTA
+702 EETGETVESTQSV

>member
-1 MAMNNRVLSIEIGN
+1 MNNRVLSIEISN
-15 SFTKICEMDYKVK
+15 SFTKICEIDYKVK

-43 IVVDGMLQPT
+43 VVVDGMLQPT
-53 QEYADR
+53 QEYADHL
-59 MVNALGTNG
+59 VNALGTNG
-68 IRTKKVIFTISSTR
+68 IHTKRVIFTISSTR

-87 VQIPNVKASKIE
+87 VQIPNVKANKIE
-99 ALVKTNANE
+99 ALVKTNAND

-125 GLTENGKLRVMALA
+125 GLTEEGKLRVMALA

-153 MCSWEVECFD
+153 MCGWEVECFD

-177 SEKVTMV
+177 SEKVTMM

-215 IDTMI
+215 IETMI

-248 PGDKV
+248 QGDKV

-272 EARQKITASL
+272 AARQKITASL

-297 SRNSENPIEKSYV
+297 SRNGDTPIERTYV

-335 SEMDDK
+335 SDMEDK

-367 GLIDKSTQKSKGLT
+367 GLIDKSQQKTKGMT

-407 ATSVTRYLGNVAQN
+407 VTSLTRYFGTVAENVA
-421 VYLQNRVQELQPAQA
+421 LQARVEELQPAQA

-442 AAEAQYDKYTY
+442 ATAAQYDKYQY
-453 LYAYTQTPNENLVEF
+453 LYEYTENPNENLVEF
-468 INELEQILPDS
+468 INELEQILPSS
-479 FYTNS
+479 FWTNS
-484 FSSDQTG
+484 FSSDMEG

-502 AAARTILNIRNMQ
+502 AAARTILNIRNME
-515 SIDDVEISNI
+515 SIEDVQISNI
-525 TDSKDETGTSIV
+525 TDTQNELGESAV
-537 TFSITGSYKVL
+537 TFSITGTYADIHADSEEAENT
-548 GVILSIAMAATSVT
+548 GDAA
-562 RYLGNVAQNVY
+562 
-573 LQNRVQELQPAQA
+573 
-586 VYNDYLAAEA
+586 
-596 QYDKYTYLYAY
+596 
-607 TQTPNENLVE
+607 
-617 FINELEQI
+617 
-625 LPDSFY
+625 
-631 TNSFSSDQT
+631 
-640 GISMSVTVEGKA
+640 
-652 AAARTILNIRNMQ
+652 
-665 SIDDVEISNIT
+665 
-676 DSKDE
+676 
-681 TGTSIVTFSIT
+681 GT
-692 GSYKELTDET
+692 
-702 EESGEAQADTQTA
+702 TA

>member
-1 MAMNNRVLSIEIGN
+1 MNNRVLSIEIGN

-53 QEYADR
+53 QEYADHL
-59 MVNALGTNG
+59 VNALGTNG
-68 IRTKKVIFTISSTR
+68 IRTKKVLFTISSTR

-99 ALVKTNANE
+99 ALVKTNASD

-125 GLTENGKLRVMALA
+125 GLAENGKLRVMALA
-139 VPKALLDSYYQLAQ
+139 VPKALLNSYYQLAQ
-153 MCSWEVECFD
+153 MCGWEVECFD

-248 PGDKV
+248 QGDKV

-272 EARQKITASL
+272 AARQKITASL

-323 FTNCLERKVHTL
+323 FTNCLER
-335 SEMDDK
+335 K

-537 TFSITGSYKVL
+537 TFSITGSYK
-548 GVILSIAMAATSVT
+548 
-562 RYLGNVAQNVY
+562 
-573 LQNRVQELQPAQA
+573 
-586 VYNDYLAAEA
+586 D
-596 QYDKYTYLYAY
+596 
-607 TQTPNENLVE
+607 
-617 FINELEQI
+617 
-625 LPDSFY
+625 
-631 TNSFSSDQT
+631 
-640 GISMSVTVEGKA
+640 
-652 AAARTILNIRNMQ
+652 
-665 SIDDVEISNIT
+665 
-676 DSKDE
+676 
-681 TGTSIVTFSIT
+681 
-692 GSYKELTDET
+692 LTDET
-702 EESGEAQADTQTA
+702 EESGEAQTGTQTA

>member
-15 SFTKICEMDYKVK
+15 SFTKICEIDYKVK

-43 IVVDGMLQPT
+43 VVVDGMLQPT
-53 QEYADR
+53 QEYADHL
-59 MVNALGTNG
+59 VNALGTNG
-68 IRTKKVIFTISSTR
+68 IRTKRVIFTISSTR

-87 VQIPNVKASKIE
+87 VQIPNVKANKIE
-99 ALVKTNANE
+99 ALVKTNAND

-125 GLTENGKLRVMALA
+125 GLTEEGKLRVMALA

-153 MCSWEVECFD
+153 MCGWEVECFD

-177 SEKVTMV
+177 SEKVTMM
-184 IKIDENST
+184 IKIDENNT

-215 IDTMI
+215 IETMI

-226 VNDPMSAVERFQK
+226 VSDPMSAVERFQK

-248 PGDKV
+248 QGDKL

-265 AGNVEVT
+265 AGNAEVT
-272 EARQKITASL
+272 AARQKITSSL

-297 SRNSENPIEKSYV
+297 SRNSNTPIERTYV

-335 SEMDDK
+335 SDMDDK

-367 GLIDKSTQKSKGLT
+367 GLIDKSQQKAKGMT

-407 ATSVTRYLGNVAQN
+407 VTSLTRYFGTVAENVA
-421 VYLQNRVQELQPAQA
+421 LQARVEELQPAQT
-436 VYNDYL
+436 VYNEYL
-442 AAEAQYDKYTY
+442 SAAAQYDKYEY
-453 LYAYTQTPNENLVEF
+453 LYAYTETPNENLVEF

-479 FYTNS
+479 FWTNS
-484 FSSDQTG
+484 FSSDDTG
-491 ISMSVTVEGKA
+491 ISMTVTVAGKPA
-502 AAARTILNIRNMQ
+502 AAETIKNIRNMK
-515 SIDDVEISNI
+515 SMEEVTVSGI
-525 TDSKDETGTSIV
+525 TDNTDEAGNSTV
-537 TFSITGSYKVL
+537 TFSIS
-548 GVILSIAMAATSVT
+548 
-562 RYLGNVAQNVY
+562 
-573 LQNRVQELQPAQA
+573 
-586 VYNDYLAAEA
+586 
-596 QYDKYTYLYAY
+596 
-607 TQTPNENLVE
+607 
-617 FINELEQI
+617 
-625 LPDSFY
+625 
-631 TNSFSSDQT
+631 
-640 GISMSVTVEGKA
+640 
-652 AAARTILNIRNMQ
+652 
-665 SIDDVEISNIT
+665 
-676 DSKDE
+676 
-681 TGTSIVTFSIT
+681 GT
-692 GSYKELTDET
+692 YKELTDET
-702 EESGEAQADTQTA
+702 EENGETLSSTQTA

>member
-15 SFTKICEMDYKVK
+15 SFTKICEIDYKVK

-43 IVVDGMLQPT
+43 VVVDGMLQPT
-53 QEYADR
+53 QEYADHL
-59 MVNALGTNG
+59 VNALGTNG

-99 ALVKTNANE
+99 ALVKTNAND

-125 GLTENGKLRVMALA
+125 GLTEEGKLRVMALA
-139 VPKALLDSYYQLAQ
+139 VPKALLNSYYQLAQ
-153 MCSWEVECFD
+153 MCGWEVECFD

-177 SEKVTMV
+177 TETVTMM

-215 IDTMI
+215 IETMI

-226 VNDPMSAVERFQK
+226 VSDPMSAVERFQK

-248 PGDKV
+248 PGDKL

-272 EARQKITASL
+272 AARQKITSSL

-297 SRNSENPIEKSYV
+297 SRNSNTPIERTYV

-335 SEMDDK
+335 SDMDDK

-367 GLIDKSTQKSKGLT
+367 GLIDKSQQKGKGMT

-407 ATSVTRYLGNVAQN
+407 VTSLTRYFGTVAENVA
-421 VYLQNRVQELQPAQA
+421 LQARVEELQPAQT
-436 VYNDYL
+436 VYNEYL
-442 AAEAQYDKYTY
+442 SAAAQYDKYKY
-453 LYAYTQTPNENLVEF
+453 LYEYTENPNENLVEF

-479 FYTNS
+479 FWTNS
-484 FSSDQTG
+484 FSSDLEG
-491 ISMSVTVEGKA
+491 ISMSVTVNGKE
-502 AAARTILNIRNMQ
+502 AAARTILNIRNME
-515 SIDDVEISNI
+515 SISDVQISNI
-525 TDSKDETGTSIV
+525 TDTQNELGESAV
-537 TFSITGSYKVL
+537 TFSITG
-548 GVILSIAMAATSVT
+548 
-562 RYLGNVAQNVY
+562 
-573 LQNRVQELQPAQA
+573 
-586 VYNDYLAAEA
+586 
-596 QYDKYTYLYAY
+596 TYADIHAD
-607 TQTPNENLVE
+607 TEETE
-617 FINELEQI
+617 
-625 LPDSFY
+625 S
-631 TNSFSSDQT
+631 T
-640 GISMSVTVEGKA
+640 GDT
-652 AAARTILNIRNMQ
+652 
-665 SIDDVEISNIT
+665 
-676 DSKDE
+676 
-681 TGTSIVTFSIT
+681 TGT
-692 GSYKELTDET
+692 
-702 EESGEAQADTQTA
+702 TA

>member
-15 SFTKICEMDYKVK
+15 SFTKICEIDYKVK

-43 IVVDGMLQPT
+43 VVVDGMLQPT
-53 QEYADR
+53 QEYADHL
-59 MVNALGTNG
+59 VNALGTNG
-68 IRTKKVIFTISSTR
+68 IRTKRVIFTISSTR

-87 VQIPNVKASKIE
+87 VQIPNVKANKIE
-99 ALVKTNANE
+99 ALVKTNAND

-125 GLTENGKLRVMALA
+125 GLTEEGKLRVMALA
-139 VPKALLDSYYQLAQ
+139 VPKALLNSYYQLAQ
-153 MCSWEVECFD
+153 MCGWEVECFD

-177 SEKVTMV
+177 SEKVTMM

-215 IDTMI
+215 IETMI

-248 PGDKV
+248 QGDKV

-272 EARQKITASL
+272 AARQKITASL

-297 SRNSENPIEKSYV
+297 SRNGDTPIERTYV

-335 SEMDDK
+335 SDMEDK

-367 GLIDKSTQKSKGLT
+367 GLIDKSQQKAKGMT

-407 ATSVTRYLGNVAQN
+407 VTSLTRYFGTVAENVA
-421 VYLQNRVQELQPAQA
+421 LQARVEELQPAQA

-442 AAEAQYDKYTY
+442 ATAAQYDKYQY
-453 LYAYTQTPNENLVEF
+453 LYEYTENPNENLVEF
-468 INELEQILPDS
+468 INELEQILPSS
-479 FYTNS
+479 FWTNS
-484 FSSDQTG
+484 FSSDQEG
-491 ISMSVTVEGKA
+491 ISMSVTVTGKE

-515 SIDDVEISNI
+515 SIEDVQISNI
-525 TDSKDETGTSIV
+525 TDTQNELGESAV
-537 TFSITGSYKVL
+537 TFSITGTYADIHADSEEAENT
-548 GVILSIAMAATSVT
+548 GDAA
-562 RYLGNVAQNVY
+562 
-573 LQNRVQELQPAQA
+573 
-586 VYNDYLAAEA
+586 
-596 QYDKYTYLYAY
+596 
-607 TQTPNENLVE
+607 
-617 FINELEQI
+617 
-625 LPDSFY
+625 
-631 TNSFSSDQT
+631 
-640 GISMSVTVEGKA
+640 
-652 AAARTILNIRNMQ
+652 
-665 SIDDVEISNIT
+665 
-676 DSKDE
+676 
-681 TGTSIVTFSIT
+681 GT
-692 GSYKELTDET
+692 
-702 EESGEAQADTQTA
+702 TA

>member
-1 MAMNNRVLSIEIGN
+1 MNNRVLSIEIGN
-15 SFTKICEMDYKVK
+15 SFTKICEIDYKVK

-43 IVVDGMLQPT
+43 VVVDGMLQPT
-53 QEYADR
+53 QEYADHL
-59 MVNALGTNG
+59 VNALGTNG
-68 IRTKKVIFTISSTR
+68 IRTKRVIFTISSTR

-87 VQIPNVKASKIE
+87 VQIPNVKANKIE
-99 ALVKTNANE
+99 ALVKTNAND

-125 GLTENGKLRVMALA
+125 GLTEEGKLRVMALA
-139 VPKALLDSYYQLAQ
+139 VPKALLNSYYQLAQ
-153 MCSWEVECFD
+153 MCGWEVECFD

-177 SEKVTMV
+177 SEKVTMM
-184 IKIDENST
+184 IKIDENNT

-215 IDTMI
+215 IETMI

-248 PGDKV
+248 QGDKL

-272 EARQKITASL
+272 AARQKITASL

-297 SRNSENPIEKSYV
+297 SRNSNTPIERTYV

-335 SEMDDK
+335 SDMDDK

-367 GLIDKSTQKSKGLT
+367 GLIDKSQQKGKGMT

-407 ATSVTRYLGNVAQN
+407 VTSLTRYFGTVAENVA
-421 VYLQNRVQELQPAQA
+421 LQARVEELQPAQT
-436 VYNDYL
+436 VYNEYL
-442 AAEAQYDKYTY
+442 SAAAQYDKYKY
-453 LYAYTQTPNENLVEF
+453 LYEYTENPNENLVEF

-479 FYTNS
+479 FYTDS

-491 ISMSVTVEGKA
+491 ISMTVNVEGKA
-502 AAARTILNIRNMQ
+502 AAARTILNIRNME
-515 SIDDVEISNI
+515 SIEDVQISNI
-525 TDSKDETGTSIV
+525 TDNQDEMGGSWVMFSMTGT
-537 TFSITGSYKVL
+537 YRE
-548 GVILSIAMAATSVT
+548 LS
-562 RYLGNVAQNVY
+562 
-573 LQNRVQELQPAQA
+573 
-586 VYNDYLAAEA
+586 
-596 QYDKYTYLYAY
+596 
-607 TQTPNENLVE
+607 
-617 FINELEQI
+617 
-625 LPDSFY
+625 
-631 TNSFSSDQT
+631 
-640 GISMSVTVEGKA
+640 
-652 AAARTILNIRNMQ
+652 
-665 SIDDVEISNIT
+665 
-676 DSKDE
+676 
-681 TGTSIVTFSIT
+681 
-692 GSYKELTDET
+692 DET
-702 EESGEAQADTQTA
+702 EETGETVESTQSV

>member
-15 SFTKICEMDYKVK
+15 SFTKICEIDYKVK

-43 IVVDGMLQPT
+43 VVVDGMLQPT
-53 QEYADR
+53 QEYADHL
-59 MVNALGTNG
+59 VNALGTNG
-68 IRTKKVIFTISSTR
+68 IRTKRVIFTISSTR

-87 VQIPNVKASKIE
+87 VQIPNVKANKIE
-99 ALVKTNANE
+99 ALVKTNAND

-125 GLTENGKLRVMALA
+125 GLTEEGKLRVMALA

-153 MCSWEVECFD
+153 MCGWEVECFD

-177 SEKVTMV
+177 SEKVTMM

-215 IDTMI
+215 IETMI

-248 PGDKV
+248 QGDKL

-272 EARQKITASL
+272 AARQKITSSL

-297 SRNSENPIEKSYV
+297 SRNSNTPIERTYV

-335 SEMDDK
+335 SDMDDK

-367 GLIDKSTQKSKGLT
+367 GLIDKSTQKAKGLT
-381 VVSGTNYTFVSVAVL
+381 VVSGTNYTFVSVAIL

-407 ATSVTRYLGNVAQN
+407 VTSLTRYFGTVAENVA
-421 VYLQNRVQELQPAQA
+421 LQARVEELQPAQT
-436 VYNDYL
+436 VYNEYL
-442 AAEAQYDKYTY
+442 STAAQYDKYKY
-453 LYAYTQTPNENLVEF
+453 LYEYTENPNENLVEF

-479 FYTNS
+479 FYTDS

-491 ISMSVTVEGKA
+491 ISMTVNVEGKA
-502 AAARTILNIRNMQ
+502 AAARTILNVRNME
-515 SIDDVEISNI
+515 SIEDVQISNI
-525 TDSKDETGTSIV
+525 TDNQDEMGGSWVMFSMTGT
-537 TFSITGSYKVL
+537 YRE
-548 GVILSIAMAATSVT
+548 LS
-562 RYLGNVAQNVY
+562 
-573 LQNRVQELQPAQA
+573 
-586 VYNDYLAAEA
+586 
-596 QYDKYTYLYAY
+596 
-607 TQTPNENLVE
+607 
-617 FINELEQI
+617 
-625 LPDSFY
+625 
-631 TNSFSSDQT
+631 
-640 GISMSVTVEGKA
+640 
-652 AAARTILNIRNMQ
+652 
-665 SIDDVEISNIT
+665 
-676 DSKDE
+676 
-681 TGTSIVTFSIT
+681 
-692 GSYKELTDET
+692 DET
-702 EESGEAQADTQTA
+702 EETGETVESTQSV

>member
-15 SFTKICEMDYKVK
+15 SFTKICEIDYKVK

-43 IVVDGMLQPT
+43 VVVDGMLQPT
-53 QEYADR
+53 QEYADHL
-59 MVNALGTNG
+59 VNALGTNG
-68 IRTKKVIFTISSTR
+68 IRTRKVIFTISSTR

-87 VQIPNVKASKIE
+87 VQIPNVKANKIE
-99 ALVKTNANE
+99 ALVKTNAND

-125 GLTENGKLRVMALA
+125 GLTEEGKLRVMALA

-153 MCSWEVECFD
+153 MCGWEVECFD

-177 SEKVTMV
+177 SEKVTMM

-215 IDTMI
+215 IETMI

-248 PGDKV
+248 QGDKL

-272 EARQKITASL
+272 AARQKITASL

-297 SRNSENPIEKSYV
+297 SRNSDTPIERTYV

-367 GLIDKSTQKSKGLT
+367 GLIDKSTQKAKGLT
-381 VVSGTNYTFVSVAVL
+381 VVSGTNYTFVSVAIL

-407 ATSVTRYLGNVAQN
+407 VTSLTRYFGTVAENVA
-421 VYLQNRVQELQPAQA
+421 LQARVEELQPAQT
-436 VYNDYL
+436 VYNEYL
-442 AAEAQYDKYTY
+442 STAAQYDKYKY
-453 LYAYTQTPNENLVEF
+453 LYEYTENPNENLVEF

-479 FYTNS
+479 FYTDS

-491 ISMSVTVEGKA
+491 ISMTVNVEGKA
-502 AAARTILNIRNMQ
+502 AAARTILNIRNME
-515 SIDDVEISNI
+515 SIEDVQISNI
-525 TDSKDETGTSIV
+525 TDNQDEMGGSWVMFSMTGT
-537 TFSITGSYKVL
+537 YRE
-548 GVILSIAMAATSVT
+548 LS
-562 RYLGNVAQNVY
+562 
-573 LQNRVQELQPAQA
+573 
-586 VYNDYLAAEA
+586 
-596 QYDKYTYLYAY
+596 
-607 TQTPNENLVE
+607 
-617 FINELEQI
+617 
-625 LPDSFY
+625 
-631 TNSFSSDQT
+631 
-640 GISMSVTVEGKA
+640 
-652 AAARTILNIRNMQ
+652 
-665 SIDDVEISNIT
+665 
-676 DSKDE
+676 
-681 TGTSIVTFSIT
+681 
-692 GSYKELTDET
+692 DET
-702 EESGEAQADTQTA
+702 EETGETVESTQSV

>member
-1 MAMNNRVLSIEIGN
+1 MNNRVLSIEISN
-15 SFTKICEMDYKVK
+15 SFTKICEIDYKVK

-43 IVVDGMLQPT
+43 VVVDGMLQPT
-53 QEYADR
+53 QEYADHL
-59 MVNALGTNG
+59 VNALGTNG
-68 IRTKKVIFTISSTR
+68 IHTKRVIFTISSTR

-87 VQIPNVKASKIE
+87 VQIPNVKANKIE
-99 ALVKTNANE
+99 ALVKTNAND

-125 GLTENGKLRVMALA
+125 GLTEEGKLRVMALA

-153 MCSWEVECFD
+153 MCGWEVECFD

-177 SEKVTMV
+177 SEKVTMM
-184 IKIDENST
+184 IKIDENNT

-215 IDTMI
+215 IETMI

-248 PGDKV
+248 PGDKL

-272 EARQKITASL
+272 AARQKITSTL
-282 EPLIVGVSRVIDFYD
+282 EPLIVGVNRVIDFYD
-297 SRNSENPIEKSYV
+297 SRNGDTPIERTYV

-335 SEMDDK
+335 SDMEDK

-367 GLIDKSTQKSKGLT
+367 GLIDKNQQKAKGMT

-407 ATSVTRYLGNVAQN
+407 VTSLTRYFGTVAENVA
-421 VYLQNRVQELQPAQA
+421 LQARVEELQPAQA
-436 VYNDYL
+436 VYNEYL
-442 AAEAQYDKYTY
+442 SAAAQYDKYKY
-453 LYAYTQTPNENLVEF
+453 LYEYTENPNENLVEF

-479 FYTNS
+479 FYTDS

-491 ISMSVTVEGKA
+491 ISMTVNVEGKA
-502 AAARTILNIRNMQ
+502 AAARTILNIRNME
-515 SIDDVEISNI
+515 SIEDVQISNI
-525 TDSKDETGTSIV
+525 TDNQDEMGGSWVMFSMTGT
-537 TFSITGSYKVL
+537 YRE
-548 GVILSIAMAATSVT
+548 LS
-562 RYLGNVAQNVY
+562 
-573 LQNRVQELQPAQA
+573 
-586 VYNDYLAAEA
+586 
-596 QYDKYTYLYAY
+596 
-607 TQTPNENLVE
+607 
-617 FINELEQI
+617 
-625 LPDSFY
+625 
-631 TNSFSSDQT
+631 
-640 GISMSVTVEGKA
+640 
-652 AAARTILNIRNMQ
+652 
-665 SIDDVEISNIT
+665 
-676 DSKDE
+676 
-681 TGTSIVTFSIT
+681 
-692 GSYKELTDET
+692 DET
-702 EESGEAQADTQTA
+702 EETGETVESTQSV

>member
-1 MAMNNRVLSIEIGN
+1 MNNRVLSIEIGN
-15 SFTKICEMDYKVK
+15 SFTKICEIDYKVK

-43 IVVDGMLQPT
+43 VVVDGMLQPT
-53 QEYADR
+53 QEYADHL
-59 MVNALGTNG
+59 VNALGTNG
-68 IRTKKVIFTISSTR
+68 IHTRRVIFTISSTR

-87 VQIPNVKASKIE
+87 VQIPNVKANKIE
-99 ALVKTNANE
+99 ALVKTNAND

-125 GLTENGKLRVMALA
+125 GLTEEGKLRVMALA

-153 MCSWEVECFD
+153 MCGWEVECFD

-177 SEKVTMV
+177 SEKVTMM

-215 IDTMI
+215 IETMI

-248 PGDKV
+248 QGDKL

-272 EARQKITASL
+272 AARQKITASL

-297 SRNSENPIEKSYV
+297 SRNGDTPIERTYV

-335 SEMDDK
+335 SDMDDK

-367 GLIDKSTQKSKGLT
+367 GLIDKSQQKAKGMT

-407 ATSVTRYLGNVAQN
+407 VTSLTRYFGTVAENVA
-421 VYLQNRVQELQPAQA
+421 LQARVEELQPAQA
-436 VYNDYL
+436 VYNEYL
-442 AAEAQYDKYTY
+442 SAAAQYDKYKY
-453 LYAYTQTPNENLVEF
+453 LYEYTENPNENLVEF
-468 INELEQILPDS
+468 INELEQILPSS
-479 FYTNS
+479 FWTNS
-484 FSSDQTG
+484 FSSDMEG

-502 AAARTILNIRNMQ
+502 AAARTILNIRNME
-515 SIDDVEISNI
+515 SIEDVQISNI
-525 TDSKDETGTSIV
+525 TDTQNELGESAV
-537 TFSITGSYKVL
+537 TFSITG
-548 GVILSIAMAATSVT
+548 
-562 RYLGNVAQNVY
+562 
-573 LQNRVQELQPAQA
+573 
-586 VYNDYLAAEA
+586 
-596 QYDKYTYLYAY
+596 TYADIHAD
-607 TQTPNENLVE
+607 TEETE
-617 FINELEQI
+617 
-625 LPDSFY
+625 S
-631 TNSFSSDQT
+631 T
-640 GISMSVTVEGKA
+640 GDT
-652 AAARTILNIRNMQ
+652 
-665 SIDDVEISNIT
+665 
-676 DSKDE
+676 
-681 TGTSIVTFSIT
+681 TGT
-692 GSYKELTDET
+692 
-702 EESGEAQADTQTA
+702 TA

>member
-1 MAMNNRVLSIEIGN
+1 MNNRVLSIEIGN
-15 SFTKICEMDYKVK
+15 SFTKICEIDYKVK

-43 IVVDGMLQPT
+43 VVVDGMLQPT
-53 QEYADR
+53 QEYADHL
-59 MVNALGTNG
+59 VNALGTNG
-68 IRTKKVIFTISSTR
+68 IRTKRVIFTISSTR

-87 VQIPNVKASKIE
+87 VQIPNVKANKIE
-99 ALVKTNANE
+99 ALVKTNAND

-125 GLTENGKLRVMALA
+125 GLTEEGKLRVMALA
-139 VPKALLDSYYQLAQ
+139 VPKALLNSYYQLAQ
-153 MCSWEVECFD
+153 MCGWEVECFD

-177 SEKVTMV
+177 SEKVTMM

-215 IDTMI
+215 IETMI

-248 PGDKV
+248 QGDKL

-272 EARQKITASL
+272 AARQKITSTL

-297 SRNSENPIEKSYV
+297 SRNGDTPIERTYV

-335 SEMDDK
+335 SDMDDK

-367 GLIDKSTQKSKGLT
+367 GLIDKSQQKAKGMT

-407 ATSVTRYLGNVAQN
+407 VTSLTRYFGTVAENVA
-421 VYLQNRVQELQPAQA
+421 LQARVEELQPAQA
-436 VYNDYL
+436 VYNEYL
-442 AAEAQYDKYTY
+442 STAAQYDKYKY
-453 LYAYTQTPNENLVEF
+453 LYEYTENPNENLVEF

-479 FYTNS
+479 FYTDS

-491 ISMSVTVEGKA
+491 ISMTVNVEGKA
-502 AAARTILNIRNMQ
+502 AAARTILNIRNME
-515 SIDDVEISNI
+515 SIEDVQISNI
-525 TDSKDETGTSIV
+525 TDNQDEMGGSWVMFSMTGT
-537 TFSITGSYKVL
+537 YRE
-548 GVILSIAMAATSVT
+548 LS
-562 RYLGNVAQNVY
+562 
-573 LQNRVQELQPAQA
+573 
-586 VYNDYLAAEA
+586 
-596 QYDKYTYLYAY
+596 
-607 TQTPNENLVE
+607 
-617 FINELEQI
+617 
-625 LPDSFY
+625 
-631 TNSFSSDQT
+631 
-640 GISMSVTVEGKA
+640 
-652 AAARTILNIRNMQ
+652 
-665 SIDDVEISNIT
+665 
-676 DSKDE
+676 
-681 TGTSIVTFSIT
+681 
-692 GSYKELTDET
+692 DET
-702 EESGEAQADTQTA
+702 EETGETVESTQSV

>member
-1 MAMNNRVLSIEIGN
+1 MNNRVLSIEIGN
-15 SFTKICEMDYKVK
+15 SFTKICEIDYKVK

-43 IVVDGMLQPT
+43 VVVDGMLQPT
-53 QEYADR
+53 QEYADHL
-59 MVNALGTNG
+59 VNALGTNG
-68 IRTKKVIFTISSTR
+68 IRTKRVIFTISSTR

-87 VQIPNVKASKIE
+87 VQIPNVKANKIE
-99 ALVKTNANE
+99 ALVKTNAND

-125 GLTENGKLRVMALA
+125 GLTEEGKLRVMALA
-139 VPKALLDSYYQLAQ
+139 VPKALLNSYYQLAQ
-153 MCSWEVECFD
+153 MCGWEVECFD

-177 SEKVTMV
+177 SEKVTMM

-215 IDTMI
+215 IETMI

-248 PGDKV
+248 PGDKL

-265 AGNVEVT
+265 AGNAEVT
-272 EARQKITASL
+272 AARQKITSSL

-297 SRNSENPIEKSYV
+297 SRNSDTPIERTYV

-335 SEMDDK
+335 SDMDDK

-367 GLIDKSTQKSKGLT
+367 GLIDKSTQKAKGLT

-407 ATSVTRYLGNVAQN
+407 VTSMTRYFGTVAENVA
-421 VYLQNRVQELQPAQA
+421 LQARVEELQPAQT
-436 VYNDYL
+436 VYNEYL
-442 AAEAQYDKYTY
+442 SAAAQYDKYKY
-453 LYAYTQTPNENLVEF
+453 LYEYTENPNENLVEF
-468 INELEQILPDS
+468 INELEQILPSS
-479 FYTNS
+479 FWTNS
-484 FSSDQTG
+484 FSSDMEG

-502 AAARTILNIRNMQ
+502 AAARTILNIRNME
-515 SIDDVEISNI
+515 SIEDVQISNI
-525 TDSKDETGTSIV
+525 TDAQNELGESAV
-537 TFSITGSYKVL
+537 TFSITGTYADIHADSEEAENT
-548 GVILSIAMAATSVT
+548 GDAA
-562 RYLGNVAQNVY
+562 
-573 LQNRVQELQPAQA
+573 
-586 VYNDYLAAEA
+586 
-596 QYDKYTYLYAY
+596 
-607 TQTPNENLVE
+607 
-617 FINELEQI
+617 
-625 LPDSFY
+625 
-631 TNSFSSDQT
+631 
-640 GISMSVTVEGKA
+640 
-652 AAARTILNIRNMQ
+652 
-665 SIDDVEISNIT
+665 
-676 DSKDE
+676 
-681 TGTSIVTFSIT
+681 GT
-692 GSYKELTDET
+692 
-702 EESGEAQADTQTA
+702 TA

>member
-1 MAMNNRVLSIEIGN
+1 MNNRVLSIEIGN
-15 SFTKICEMDYKVK
+15 SFTKICEIDYKVK

-43 IVVDGMLQPT
+43 VVVDGMLQPT
-53 QEYADR
+53 QEYADHL
-59 MVNALGTNG
+59 VNALGTNG
-68 IRTKKVIFTISSTR
+68 IHTRRVIFTISSTR

-87 VQIPNVKASKIE
+87 VQIPNVKANKIE
-99 ALVKTNANE
+99 ALVKTNAND

-125 GLTENGKLRVMALA
+125 GLTEEGKLRVMALA
-139 VPKALLDSYYQLAQ
+139 VPKALLNSYYQLAQ
-153 MCSWEVECFD
+153 MCGWEVECFD

-177 SEKVTMV
+177 SEKVTMM

-215 IDTMI
+215 IETMI

-248 PGDKV
+248 QGDKL

-272 EARQKITASL
+272 AARQKITSSL

-297 SRNSENPIEKSYV
+297 SRNSDTPIERTYV

-335 SEMDDK
+335 SDMDDK

-367 GLIDKSTQKSKGLT
+367 GLIDKSQQKAKGMT

-407 ATSVTRYLGNVAQN
+407 VTSLTRYFGTVAENVA
-421 VYLQNRVQELQPAQA
+421 LQARVEELQPAQA
-436 VYNDYL
+436 VYNEYL
-442 AAEAQYDKYTY
+442 SAAAQYDKYKY
-453 LYAYTQTPNENLVEF
+453 LYEYTENPNENLVEF
-468 INELEQILPDS
+468 INELEQILPSS
-479 FYTNS
+479 FWTNS
-484 FSSDQTG
+484 FSSDLEG

-502 AAARTILNIRNMQ
+502 AAARTILNIRNME
-515 SIDDVEISNI
+515 SIEDVQISNI
-525 TDSKDETGTSIV
+525 TDTQNELGESAV
-537 TFSITGSYKVL
+537 TFSITG
-548 GVILSIAMAATSVT
+548 
-562 RYLGNVAQNVY
+562 
-573 LQNRVQELQPAQA
+573 
-586 VYNDYLAAEA
+586 
-596 QYDKYTYLYAY
+596 TYADIHAD
-607 TQTPNENLVE
+607 TEETE
-617 FINELEQI
+617 
-625 LPDSFY
+625 S
-631 TNSFSSDQT
+631 T
-640 GISMSVTVEGKA
+640 GDT
-652 AAARTILNIRNMQ
+652 
-665 SIDDVEISNIT
+665 
-676 DSKDE
+676 
-681 TGTSIVTFSIT
+681 TGT
-692 GSYKELTDET
+692 
-702 EESGEAQADTQTA
+702 TA

>member
-1 MAMNNRVLSIEIGN
+1 MNNRVLSIEISN
-15 SFTKICEMDYKVK
+15 SFTKICEIDYKVK

-43 IVVDGMLQPT
+43 VVVDGMLQPT
-53 QEYADR
+53 QEYADHL
-59 MVNALGTNG
+59 VNALGTNG
-68 IRTKKVIFTISSTR
+68 IHTKRVIFTISSTR

-87 VQIPNVKASKIE
+87 VQIPNVKANKIE
-99 ALVKTNANE
+99 ALVKTNAND

-125 GLTENGKLRVMALA
+125 GLTEEGKLRVMALA

-153 MCSWEVECFD
+153 MCGWEVECFD

-177 SEKVTMV
+177 SEKVTMM
-184 IKIDENST
+184 IKIDENNT

-215 IDTMI
+215 IETMI

-248 PGDKV
+248 QGDKL

-272 EARQKITASL
+272 AARQKITSTL
-282 EPLIVGVSRVIDFYD
+282 EPLIVGVNRVIDFYD
-297 SRNSENPIEKSYV
+297 SRNGDTPIERTYV

-335 SEMDDK
+335 SDMEDK

-367 GLIDKSTQKSKGLT
+367 GLIDKSQQKAKGMT

-407 ATSVTRYLGNVAQN
+407 VTSLTRYFGTVAENVA
-421 VYLQNRVQELQPAQA
+421 LQARVEELQPAQT
-436 VYNDYL
+436 VYNEYL
-442 AAEAQYDKYTY
+442 STAAQYDKYKY
-453 LYAYTQTPNENLVEF
+453 LYEYTENPNENLVEF
-468 INELEQILPDS
+468 INELEQILPSS
-479 FYTNS
+479 FWTNS
-484 FSSDQTG
+484 FSSDMEG

-502 AAARTILNIRNMQ
+502 AAARTILNIRNME
-515 SIDDVEISNI
+515 SIEDVQISNI
-525 TDSKDETGTSIV
+525 TDTQNELGESAV
-537 TFSITGSYKVL
+537 TFSITG
-548 GVILSIAMAATSVT
+548 
-562 RYLGNVAQNVY
+562 
-573 LQNRVQELQPAQA
+573 
-586 VYNDYLAAEA
+586 
-596 QYDKYTYLYAY
+596 TYADIHAD
-607 TQTPNENLVE
+607 TEETE
-617 FINELEQI
+617 
-625 LPDSFY
+625 S
-631 TNSFSSDQT
+631 T
-640 GISMSVTVEGKA
+640 GDT
-652 AAARTILNIRNMQ
+652 
-665 SIDDVEISNIT
+665 
-676 DSKDE
+676 
-681 TGTSIVTFSIT
+681 TGT
-692 GSYKELTDET
+692 
-702 EESGEAQADTQTA
+702 TA

>member
-1 MAMNNRVLSIEIGN
+1 MAMNNRVLSIEISN
-15 SFTKICEMDYKVK
+15 SFTKICEIDYKVK

-43 IVVDGMLQPT
+43 VVVDGMLQPT
-53 QEYADR
+53 QEYADHL
-59 MVNALGTNG
+59 VNALGTNG
-68 IRTKKVIFTISSTR
+68 IHTKRVIFTISSTR

-87 VQIPNVKASKIE
+87 VQIPNVKANKIE
-99 ALVKTNANE
+99 ALVKTNAND

-125 GLTENGKLRVMALA
+125 GLTEEGKLRVMALA
-139 VPKALLDSYYQLAQ
+139 VPKALLNSYYQLAQ
-153 MCSWEVECFD
+153 MCGWEVECFD

-177 SEKVTMV
+177 SEKVTMM
-184 IKIDENST
+184 IKIDENNT

-215 IDTMI
+215 IETMI

-248 PGDKV
+248 QGDKL

-272 EARQKITASL
+272 AARQKITATL
-282 EPLIVGVSRVIDFYD
+282 EPLIVGVNRVIDFYD
-297 SRNSENPIEKSYV
+297 SRNGDTPIERTYV

-335 SEMDDK
+335 SDMEDK

-367 GLIDKSTQKSKGLT
+367 GLIDKSQQKAKGMT

-407 ATSVTRYLGNVAQN
+407 VTSLTRYFGTVAENVA
-421 VYLQNRVQELQPAQA
+421 LQARVEELQPAQA
-436 VYNDYL
+436 VYNEYL
-442 AAEAQYDKYTY
+442 SAAAQYDKYKY
-453 LYAYTQTPNENLVEF
+453 LYEYTENPNENLVEF
-468 INELEQILPDS
+468 INELEQILPSS
-479 FYTNS
+479 FWTNS
-484 FSSDQTG
+484 FSSDMEG

-502 AAARTILNIRNMQ
+502 AAARTILNIRNME
-515 SIDDVEISNI
+515 SIEDVQISNI
-525 TDSKDETGTSIV
+525 TDTQNELGESAV
-537 TFSITGSYKVL
+537 TFSITG
-548 GVILSIAMAATSVT
+548 
-562 RYLGNVAQNVY
+562 
-573 LQNRVQELQPAQA
+573 
-586 VYNDYLAAEA
+586 
-596 QYDKYTYLYAY
+596 TYADIHAD
-607 TQTPNENLVE
+607 TEETE
-617 FINELEQI
+617 
-625 LPDSFY
+625 S
-631 TNSFSSDQT
+631 T
-640 GISMSVTVEGKA
+640 GDT
-652 AAARTILNIRNMQ
+652 
-665 SIDDVEISNIT
+665 
-676 DSKDE
+676 
-681 TGTSIVTFSIT
+681 TGT
-692 GSYKELTDET
+692 
-702 EESGEAQADTQTA
+702 TA

>member
-15 SFTKICEMDYKVK
+15 SFTKICEIDYKVK

-43 IVVDGMLQPT
+43 VVVDGMLQPT
-53 QEYADR
+53 QEYADHL
-59 MVNALGTNG
+59 VNALGTNG
-68 IRTKKVIFTISSTR
+68 IRTKRVIFTISSTR

-87 VQIPNVKASKIE
+87 VQIPNVKANKIE
-99 ALVKTNANE
+99 ALVKTNAND

-125 GLTENGKLRVMALA
+125 GLTEEGKLRVMALA
-139 VPKALLDSYYQLAQ
+139 VPKALLNSYYQLAQ
-153 MCSWEVECFD
+153 MCGWEVECFD

-177 SEKVTMV
+177 TETVTMM

-215 IDTMI
+215 IETMI

-248 PGDKV
+248 QGDKL

-272 EARQKITASL
+272 AARQKITSTL
-282 EPLIVGVSRVIDFYD
+282 EPLIVGVNRVIDFYD
-297 SRNSENPIEKSYV
+297 SRNSDTPIERTYV

-335 SEMDDK
+335 SDMEDK

-367 GLIDKSTQKSKGLT
+367 GLIDKSQQKAKGMT

-407 ATSVTRYLGNVAQN
+407 VTSLTRYFGTVAENVA
-421 VYLQNRVQELQPAQA
+421 LQARVEELQPAQT

-442 AAEAQYDKYTY
+442 ATAAQYDKYQY
-453 LYAYTQTPNENLVEF
+453 LYEYTENPNENLVEF
-468 INELEQILPDS
+468 INELEQILPSS
-479 FYTNS
+479 FWTNS
-484 FSSDQTG
+484 FSSDMEG

-502 AAARTILNIRNMQ
+502 AAARTILNIRNME
-515 SIDDVEISNI
+515 SIEDVQISGI
-525 TDSKDETGTSIV
+525 TDSKDEAGKSTV
-537 TFSITGSYKVL
+537 TFSIPGTYK
-548 GVILSIAMAATSVT
+548 A
-562 RYLGNVAQNVY
+562 
-573 LQNRVQELQPAQA
+573 
-586 VYNDYLAAEA
+586 
-596 QYDKYTYLYAY
+596 
-607 TQTPNENLVE
+607 
-617 FINELEQI
+617 
-625 LPDSFY
+625 
-631 TNSFSSDQT
+631 
-640 GISMSVTVEGKA
+640 
-652 AAARTILNIRNMQ
+652 
-665 SIDDVEISNIT
+665 
-676 DSKDE
+676 
-681 TGTSIVTFSIT
+681 
-692 GSYKELTDET
+692 LTDESAEQT
-702 EESGEAQADTQTA
+702 DTLTVQ
-715 Q
+715 

>member
-1 MAMNNRVLSIEIGN
+1 MNNRVLSIEISN
-15 SFTKICEMDYKVK
+15 SFTKICEIDYKVK

-43 IVVDGMLQPT
+43 VVVDGMLQPT
-53 QEYADR
+53 QEYADHL
-59 MVNALGTNG
+59 VNALGTNG
-68 IRTKKVIFTISSTR
+68 IHTKRVIFTISSTR

-87 VQIPNVKASKIE
+87 VQIPNVKANKIE
-99 ALVKTNANE
+99 ALVKTNAND

-125 GLTENGKLRVMALA
+125 GLTEEGKLRVMALA
-139 VPKALLDSYYQLAQ
+139 VPKALLNSYYQLAQ
-153 MCSWEVECFD
+153 MCGWEVECFD

-177 SEKVTMV
+177 SEKVTMM
-184 IKIDENST
+184 IKIDENNT

-215 IDTMI
+215 IETMI

-226 VNDPMSAVERFQK
+226 VNDPMSAVEHFQK

-248 PGDKV
+248 QGDKL

-272 EARQKITASL
+272 AARQKITATL
-282 EPLIVGVSRVIDFYD
+282 EPLIVGVNRVIDFYD
-297 SRNSENPIEKSYV
+297 SRNGDTPIERTYV

-335 SEMDDK
+335 SDMEDK

-367 GLIDKSTQKSKGLT
+367 GLIDKSQQKAKGMT

-407 ATSVTRYLGNVAQN
+407 VTSLTRYFGTVAENVA
-421 VYLQNRVQELQPAQA
+421 LQARVEELQPAQA

-442 AAEAQYDKYTY
+442 ATAAQYDKYQY
-453 LYAYTQTPNENLVEF
+453 LYEYTENPNENLVEF
-468 INELEQILPDS
+468 INELEQILPSS
-479 FYTNS
+479 FWTNS
-484 FSSDQTG
+484 FSSDMEG

-502 AAARTILNIRNMQ
+502 AAARTILNIRNME
-515 SIDDVEISNI
+515 SIEDVQISNI
-525 TDSKDETGTSIV
+525 TDAQNELGESAV
-537 TFSITGSYKVL
+537 TFSITGTYADIHADSEEAENT
-548 GVILSIAMAATSVT
+548 GDAA
-562 RYLGNVAQNVY
+562 
-573 LQNRVQELQPAQA
+573 
-586 VYNDYLAAEA
+586 
-596 QYDKYTYLYAY
+596 
-607 TQTPNENLVE
+607 
-617 FINELEQI
+617 
-625 LPDSFY
+625 
-631 TNSFSSDQT
+631 
-640 GISMSVTVEGKA
+640 
-652 AAARTILNIRNMQ
+652 
-665 SIDDVEISNIT
+665 
-676 DSKDE
+676 
-681 TGTSIVTFSIT
+681 GT
-692 GSYKELTDET
+692 
-702 EESGEAQADTQTA
+702 TA

>member
-15 SFTKICEMDYKVK
+15 SFTKICEIDYKVK

-43 IVVDGMLQPT
+43 VVVDGMLQPT
-53 QEYADR
+53 QEYADHL
-59 MVNALGTNG
+59 VNALGTNG
-68 IRTKKVIFTISSTR
+68 IRTKRVIFTISSTR

-87 VQIPNVKASKIE
+87 VQIPNVKANKIE
-99 ALVKTNANE
+99 ALVKTNAND

-125 GLTENGKLRVMALA
+125 GLTEEGKLRVMALA
-139 VPKALLDSYYQLAQ
+139 VPKALLNSYYQLAQ
-153 MCSWEVECFD
+153 MCGWEVECFD

-177 SEKVTMV
+177 SEKVTMM
-184 IKIDENST
+184 IKIDENNT

-215 IDTMI
+215 IETMI

-248 PGDKV
+248 QGDKL

-265 AGNVEVT
+265 AGNAEVT
-272 EARQKITASL
+272 AARQKITSSL

-297 SRNSENPIEKSYV
+297 SRNSNTPIERTYV

-335 SEMDDK
+335 SDMDDK

-367 GLIDKSTQKSKGLT
+367 GLIDKSQQKGKGMT

-407 ATSVTRYLGNVAQN
+407 VTSLTRYFGTVAENVA
-421 VYLQNRVQELQPAQA
+421 LQARVEELQPAQT
-436 VYNDYL
+436 VYNEYL
-442 AAEAQYDKYTY
+442 SAAAQYDKYKY
-453 LYAYTQTPNENLVEF
+453 LYEYTENPNENLVEF

-479 FYTNS
+479 FYTDS

-491 ISMSVTVEGKA
+491 ISMTVNVEGKA
-502 AAARTILNIRNMQ
+502 AAARTILNIRNME
-515 SIDDVEISNI
+515 SIEDVQISNI
-525 TDSKDETGTSIV
+525 TDNQDEMGGSWVMFSMTGT
-537 TFSITGSYKVL
+537 YRE
-548 GVILSIAMAATSVT
+548 LS
-562 RYLGNVAQNVY
+562 
-573 LQNRVQELQPAQA
+573 
-586 VYNDYLAAEA
+586 
-596 QYDKYTYLYAY
+596 
-607 TQTPNENLVE
+607 
-617 FINELEQI
+617 
-625 LPDSFY
+625 
-631 TNSFSSDQT
+631 
-640 GISMSVTVEGKA
+640 
-652 AAARTILNIRNMQ
+652 
-665 SIDDVEISNIT
+665 
-676 DSKDE
+676 
-681 TGTSIVTFSIT
+681 
-692 GSYKELTDET
+692 DET
-702 EESGEAQADTQTA
+702 EETGETVESTQSV